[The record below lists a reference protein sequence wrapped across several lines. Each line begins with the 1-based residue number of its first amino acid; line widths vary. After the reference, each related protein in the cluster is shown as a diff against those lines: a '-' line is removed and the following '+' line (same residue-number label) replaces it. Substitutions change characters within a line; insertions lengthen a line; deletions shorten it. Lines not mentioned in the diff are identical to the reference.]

1 MVREPSTL
9 TKTER
14 HLWNAVV
21 AEALAYLRY
30 NAYAH
35 KALEEGLPEIAQV
48 FQEIAGAE
56 TIHGLNHLRVSGDIG
71 TTLENL
77 RTVTAGEAREINSKY
92 PRMIRDAMEEGRDDA
107 VRSFSLAL
115 ERERYHLDEFARAL
129 ETLKAREAGRQAD
142 HRGPSLTAEA
152 PHSHAVYTAPPSTMG
167 SGTVHA
173 DHPALSVTTEA
184 PHSHAGYT
192 APPSTTEPGT
202 VYADHPALSV
212 TTEAPHSHAGYA
224 SQSST
229 AESQTVYM
237 EGENLETYVTAA
249 MEIDRE
255 RWRVA
260 SLGRLREVVFGAQDG
275 ILSTLALVT
284 SVAVAVD
291 QTSIVL
297 VAGLAGG
304 LAGMISM
311 ATGAYLG
318 SKAEQDVRQAEIA
331 REAAELE
338 TKPAEELAELTVIFQ
353 REGRSYDEARHLA
366 DDISQDKNLWLSTL
380 VEKEL
385 GISPDETASP
395 VKDALAMGGSF
406 VLAAFVPI
414 VPHMVLNGWTAIA
427 VSVAAALSGLFVLGV
442 GKGRLVQKSAILQGL
457 EILAIGAVSAAI
469 GYGLGDGIPRLFN

>member
-77 RTVTAGEAREINSKY
+77 RTVTAGEAREINSRY

-142 HRGPSLTAEA
+142 HPAPSPTAEA
-152 PHSHAVYTAPPSTMG
+152 PQ
-167 SGTVHA
+167 
-173 DHPALSVTTEA
+173 
-184 PHSHAGYT
+184 SHAGYT
-192 APPSTTEPGT
+192 APPSTTELRDSRRRLRGPPSPVCNRRSSPLPCRVYGAAFYDGVRDSPRGPPGP
-202 VYADHPALSV
+202 VSNRRS
-212 TTEAPHSHAGYA
+212 PHSHAGYA
-224 SQSST
+224 SQPST

-385 GISPDETASP
+385 GISPMRR
-395 VKDALAMGGSF
+395 LAQSKMRWPWAGPSC
-406 VLAAFVPI
+406 
-414 VPHMVLNGWTAIA
+414 
-427 VSVAAALSGLFVLGV
+427 
-442 GKGRLVQKSAILQGL
+442 
-457 EILAIGAVSAAI
+457 
-469 GYGLGDGIPRLFN
+469 

>member
-142 HRGPSLTAEA
+142 HPAPSLTAEA
-152 PHSHAVYTAPPSTMG
+152 S
-167 SGTVHA
+167 
-173 DHPALSVTTEA
+173 
-184 PHSHAGYT
+184 HSHAGYT

-224 SQSST
+224 SQPST